1 MELTWSKFK
10 NCPLCGQDA
19 NQFRD
24 WFEDGSVKVAECG
37 ACHFKFLNPYV
48 SPESMVEIYSSAESM
63 TRANEKLSRYYE
75 NFETSETKKYFEY
88 CVDVLG
94 ALTPPGELLDIGCG
108 RGKFLQVAREA
119 GWKVTGL
126 EPAKE
131 HADYASRVQGF
142 NVLNTSIEQ
151 AFLHQE
157 SFDVVTLWDVIEHVE
172 NPKEVLRK
180 VESWLKPGGFLLVAT
195 PNHESLLNSLAKGI
209 FFLSGRSVRKPLE
222 FFFVPEHVL
231 YFTPSTLRKLIR
243 ESGFELIRFLS
254 NGTDI
259 DRYQVGWAVKTVA
272 KILLP
277 IARILRWE
285 NRMVGI
291 CLKPENLEVK

>member
-1 MELTWSKFK
+1 MELKWSKFK

-19 NQFRD
+19 NQFKD

-48 SPESMVEIYSSAESM
+48 SPESMAEIYSSAESM
-63 TRANEKLSRYYE
+63 TRANKKLSRYYE

-108 RGKFLQVAREA
+108 RGKFLQAAKDA

-131 HADYASRVQGF
+131 HADYANRVQGF

-157 SFDVVTLWDVIEHVE
+157 SFDVVTLWDVIEHLE
-172 NPKEVLRK
+172 HPKEILKKIFGAVRK
-180 VESWLKPGGFLLVAT
+180 GGYLLLAT
-195 PNHESLLNSLAKGI
+195 PNHQSLINFAARALYVA
-209 FFLSGRSVRKPLE
+209 SGGMVKKPLS
-222 FFFVPEHVL
+222 FLFVQEHVL
-231 YFTPSTLRKLIR
+231 YFTPQSLHRMV
-243 ESGFELIRFLS
+243 EECGFVPIKEMKT
-254 NGTDI
+254 GTDI
-259 DRYQVGWAVKTVA
+259 DRYQVSPLVRSTAKVLLAVSKLIRA
-272 KILLP
+272 
-277 IARILRWE
+277 E
-285 NRMVGI
+285 NRLVLI
-291 CLKPENLEVK
+291 CQKTK